1 MNNKTE
7 KEFNSIKKLQYTVK
21 LNFKD
26 LKIWM
31 KKVLKL
37 KHERR
42 RII

>member
-7 KEFNSIKKLQYTVK
+7 KEFNSIKKIQYTVK

-31 KKVLKL
+31 KKMLRGKY
-37 KHERR
+37 KR
-42 RII
+42 